1 MSSVLNRKK
10 KKMQP
15 LGYTK
20 QELVSIQNYAR
31 KQSKTN
37 YLIEESYMNI
47 RLIGYQILHDKF
59 GFGQKRIIRVEQTI
73 DEYLNSVADGG
84 MSTEQLQ
91 FFLKEKCKIDVKDEA
106 NKVPFRERFAL
117 TEHKISAQSM
127 QSAGSYLLASICN
140 YFSLL
145 GVCLKTQS
153 KFSTR
158 QIREVYEWVRYYIG
172 SISMGYETMT
182 GVASVLEWEC
192 KYVDE
197 RFTGKTYEV

>member
-1 MSSVLNRKK
+1 M
-10 KKMQP
+10 
-15 LGYTK
+15 
-20 QELVSIQNYAR
+20 
-31 KQSKTN
+31 
-37 YLIEESYMNI
+37 
-47 RLIGYQILHDKF
+47 
-59 GFGQKRIIRVEQTI
+59 EQTI